1 MLRIGVE
8 EAPNHPLIL
17 RVVLPR
23 LGLEEVD
30 ATLAQRDGDLDPF
43 VPEDE
48 ILRQRQKVTDDSQG
62 SQRLIRVSDSRAH
75 RSSSLFA
82 KSRRQRRASV
92 GFLDPSPG
100 PIRSG
105 SPPLTEG

>member
-1 MLRIGVE
+1 MLRIGIE

-23 LGLEEVD
+23 LALEEVD
-30 ATLAQRDGDLDPF
+30 AALAQRNGDLDPF

-48 ILRQRQKVTDDSQG
+48 ILRQRQKITDDSQS

-75 RSSSLFA
+75 RSSSLVA
-82 KSRRQRRASV
+82 RSRRR
-92 GFLDPSPG
+92 GLG
-100 PIRSG
+100 
-105 SPPLTEG
+105 